1 MRAPLSNFVGGLYLF
16 CRTNPGYMR
25 WAESRSVRAH
35 DILKAVEIEVDG
47 LFVDTDESKVTFD
60 SRVNVI
66 LKRWTQE
73 SLRRKSRNFSVLM

>member
-1 MRAPLSNFVGGLYLF
+1 
-16 CRTNPGYMR
+16 MR

>member
-1 MRAPLSNFVGGLYLF
+1 
-16 CRTNPGYMR
+16 
-25 WAESRSVRAH
+25 VRAH